1 MYIHLFVL
9 HLHNQ
14 INKNLANM
22 TTLKNTTGTK
32 AVNITKDA
40 TGTFRCMYVQV
51 YNGQE
56 QLLASKDCSTL
67 KVSER
72 WAQKQLTN

>member
-1 MYIHLFVL
+1 
-9 HLHNQ
+9 
-14 INKNLANM
+14 M

-32 AVNITKDA
+32 AVNITEDA

-56 QLLASKDCSTL
+56 QVLNTKDCSTL
-67 KVSER
+67 KASEK
-72 WAQKQLTN
+72 WAQNQLHN